1 MFIDI
6 NSLGPEGLAF
16 ERSLR
21 LDGLEGPS
29 RERLPVVPARLA
41 GSLSPGGR
49 GPHLEGSLEAVVPLT
64 CSRCLEP
71 FPWSVHSDFD
81 LVVVREEPALAE
93 DDDELDEDAAEA
105 LVAPEG
111 KIGLEDLAKEQLYLN
126 LPLKPIC
133 RPDCK
138 GLCTSCGANRNT
150 TTCGCATEAVDPRMA
165 PLLEFRKKKIDS

>member
-1 MFIDI
+1 M
-6 NSLGPEGLAF
+6 
-16 ERSLR
+16 
-21 LDGLEGPS
+21 
-29 RERLPVVPARLA
+29 PARLA